1 MCRQQGLSRDQLQM
15 KVGLIKS
22 KTEVLKS
29 ILKHQNEP
37 TQVPDP
43 LTSAKKNYSDTKDA
57 VEHAVTDLMDKRAWC
72 IGNGTKSGS
81 QDCENFQS
89 AQENTANA
97 LFQLANKYSEW
108 QTLDFF
114 LNSTSLLGSA
124 LQGQI
129 DQLNQELGVL
139 EDQLIDTFGYLGDIA
154 ESKQLEFSNL
164 TDNGRDDEWLQFNFD
179 SQSSEEDTEKESTS
193 FHVATS
199 FSYAGLFSVGGS
211 YGHTEANY
219 AASIASARL
228 KASGELLRVQILRPW
243 FRPTLFEDPS
253 LSFVSLDLYFVI
265 HIWNK
270 CVSDCIDYDLT
281 RVY

>member
-22 KTEVLKS
+22 KIEVLKS
-29 ILKHQNEP
+29 IQKKHQSENKN
-37 TQVPDP
+37 DP
-43 LTSAKKNYSDTKDA
+43 LTTAKKKYSDSKDA
-57 VEHAVTDLMDKRAWC
+57 VERAVTDLMEKRAEC
-72 IGNGTKSGS
+72 IGKNASSK
-81 QDCENFQS
+81 DCGKFQN
-89 AQENTANA
+89 AQESTTKA
-97 LFQLANKYSEW
+97 LFQQANNYSEW

-114 LNSTSLLGSA
+114 LNSTSSLGSA
-124 LQGQI
+124 LQDQI

-139 EDQLIDTFGYLGDIA
+139 ESQLIDTFGYLGDIA

-253 LSFVSLDLYFVI
+253 LSFVSLDLYFVM
-265 HIWNK
+265 
-270 CVSDCIDYDLT
+270 D
-281 RVY
+281 